1 MVCRRLHLVIK
12 YIDNTAVTEPLH
24 NRAKPPNV
32 ELFFQQLL
40 SWTDNSDM
48 VVNLSRTKEMVLG
61 PSSATDYRQLRRN
74 WKLAK
79 LYSYESTLILIFLA
93 STPPFLFGRIC
104 FVVLVTRKGGES
116 SWSNP
121 WHLRCT
127 LEVFHVHK
135 SQIQFIQPGWAE
147 CVFAYLA

>member
-74 WKLAK
+74 
-79 LYSYESTLILIFLA
+79 
-93 STPPFLFGRIC
+93 
-104 FVVLVTRKGGES
+104 
-116 SWSNP
+116 
-121 WHLRCT
+121 
-127 LEVFHVHK
+127 
-135 SQIQFIQPGWAE
+135 
-147 CVFAYLA
+147 